1 MKRSTKNMTLVVA
14 ALTIAAGT
22 VSAQTMKA
30 EIPFAFRVGAK
41 LMQPGE
47 YLVRPLPV
55 NSGTAMFTL
64 VNFDARKST
73 IAVSSARVTPSK
85 EWTKTGLAKL
95 SFVCVDDSCTLTR
108 LWSGEGDA
116 YNFRTPHG
124 KYGEH
129 IAEITLTPT
138 RAD

>member
-30 EIPFAFRVGAK
+30 EIPFAFRVGTK

-47 YLVRPLPV
+47 YLVRPLAMS
-55 NSGTAMFTL
+55 SGTPMFTL
-64 VNFDARKST
+64 ANFDARKT
-73 IAVSSARVTPSK
+73 IIAVPSTRVTPSK
-85 EWTKTGLAKL
+85 EWTNAGLAKL
-95 SFVCVDDSCTLTR
+95 SFVCVEDSCSLTR
-108 LWSGEGDA
+108 LWSGDGPA
-116 YNFRTPHG
+116 YTFRAPRG
-124 KYGEH
+124 KDGEH
-129 IAEITLTPT
+129 IAEIILTPT